1 MIPEE
6 SADKHGQR
14 NPRRTLIRGA
24 DWIVA
29 WDAAVGRHTYMK
41 GADIAFE
48 AGALVHVGKGYS
60 GPADRIVEGRGRL
73 VMPGLVNIHSHA
85 GREPIFRGIREEHG
99 VPGHHMTGLFE
110 RFQAFGPGDLDSR
123 IACLE
128 LAACELLRS
137 GVTSIVDIGAA
148 WEGWADAMART
159 GLRAFL
165 APGFAS
171 AAWKVASDLEVGYEW
186 DEAEG
191 RKRFEASLRFI
202 DGLAAHPSGRI
213 SGIVTPSQIDTC
225 TEDLLRDSLA
235 AAKERR
241 IPYTVHIAQGITEV
255 KEMLRRHGRTPI
267 RWAAD
272 IGILGPDTILGH
284 AIFPDSHSWLRREA
298 GVATAEDIAL
308 MGAHGCTV
316 AHCPT
321 VFARNGILMESFGR
335 YRKAGV
341 NMGIGT
347 DTTPQNMLEEMR
359 TASTLAR
366 IADHHVYAT
375 SIDEIFHAATIGGSK
390 ALLREDLG
398 RLAPGAKADLV
409 IVDLAHPDMQP
420 ARDPLRSLVFHAAD
434 RAVREVFVDGVQVM
448 AEGKVLTVDAVSAGG
463 RLAEAQRRMMSGVPG
478 RDYRRRSADEIAPP
492 SLPPSRR

>member
-6 SADKHGQR
+6 LAVKWDRRG
-14 NPRRTLIRGA
+14 PGRTLIRGA
-24 DWIVA
+24 DWVVA
-29 WDAAVGRHTYMK
+29 WDATARRHVYSTA
-41 GADIAFE
+41 ADVVFDGGTLA
-48 AGALVHVGKGYS
+48 HVGPGYRGS
-60 GPADRIVEGRGRL
+60 ADRVIEGRGRL

-99 VPGHHMTGLFE
+99 VPGHYMTGLFE
-110 RFQAFGPGDLDSR
+110 RFQAFGPGEVESR

-137 GVTSIVDIGAA
+137 GVTSLVDIGAA
-148 WEGWADAMART
+148 WDGWADAMART
-159 GLRAFL
+159 GLRGFL

-171 AAWKVASDLEVGYEW
+171 AAWKVASDTEVGYAW
-186 DEAEG
+186 NEAAG
-191 RKRFEASLRFI
+191 RQRFEESLRFI
-202 DGLAAHPSGRI
+202 DSLAAHPSGRL

-235 AAKERR
+235 AAKERG

-255 KEMLRRHGRTPI
+255 KEMLRRHGRTPV

-272 IGILGPDTILGH
+272 IGILGPNTILGH
-284 AIFPDSHSWLRREA
+284 AIFPDSHSWARSEA
-298 GVATAEDIAL
+298 GVTTSDDIAL
-308 MGAHGCTV
+308 MAAHGCSV

-359 TASTLAR
+359 TVSTLAR
-366 IADHHVYAT
+366 IADRHVYAT
-375 SIDEIFHAATIGGSK
+375 SLEEVFHAATAGGAK

-409 IVDLAHPDMQP
+409 IVDLDHADMQP

-434 RAVREVFVDGVQVM
+434 RAVRDVFVDGVQVV
-448 AEGKVLTVDAVSAGG
+448 AGGKVLTLDASSAGR
-463 RLAEAQRRMMSGVPG
+463 RLAETQRQMLAGVPG
-478 RDYRRRSADEIAPP
+478 RDYRGRSADEIAPP
-492 SLPPSRR
+492 SLPLKQR

>member
-6 SADKHGQR
+6 LPPKYGQR
-14 NPRRTLIRGA
+14 GPGRTLIRGA
-24 DWIVA
+24 DWVVA
-29 WDAAVGRHTYMK
+29 WDAAAGRHTYMR
-41 GADIAFE
+41 GADVAFE
-48 AGALVHVGKGYS
+48 GGSLVHVGMGYS
-60 GPADRIVEGRGRL
+60 GPADRTLEGAGRL

-110 RFQAFGPGDLDSR
+110 RFQAFGPGDIASR

-128 LAACELLRS
+128 LAACELLCS
-137 GVTSIVDIGAA
+137 GVTSLVDIGAA
-148 WEGWADAMART
+148 WDGWADAMART
-159 GLRAFL
+159 GLRGFL

-171 AAWKVASDLEVGYEW
+171 AAWNVASDTEVGYAW
-186 DEAEG
+186 NEAAG
-191 RKRFEASLRFI
+191 RQRFEESLRLI
-202 DGLAAHPSGRI
+202 DGLAAHPSGRL

-235 AAKERR
+235 AAKERG

-272 IGILGPDTILGH
+272 IGILGPHTILGH
-284 AIFPDSHSWLRREA
+284 AIFPDSHSWCRAEA
-298 GVATAEDIAL
+298 GVSSADDIAL
-308 MGAHGCTV
+308 MAAQGCTV

-321 VFARNGILMESFGR
+321 VFARNGIVLESFGR
-335 YRKAGV
+335 YRRAGI

-359 TASTLAR
+359 TVSTLAR
-366 IADHHVYAT
+366 IADRHVYAT
-375 SIDEIFHAATIGGSK
+375 SLDDVFAAATVGGAK

-409 IVDLAHPDMQP
+409 IVDLAHPGMQP

-434 RAVREVFVDGVQVM
+434 RAVRDVFVDGVQVV
-448 AEGKVLTVDAVSAGG
+448 AAGRVLTLDAAGAG
-463 RLAEAQRRMMSGVPG
+463 ARLAEAQRAMMAGVPA
-478 RDYRRRSADEIAPP
+478 RDYRGRSADEITPR
-492 SLPPSRR
+492 SLPLR